1 MEKNI
6 LVINIG
12 SSSKKYSLYQRGSL
26 LLGGHYERDKSTYAV
41 TYTGEEAREI
51 REEVFVESLT
61 TFYSTLRE
69 RGHIHD
75 ENPLSA
81 IGIRLVAPGDYF
93 TEDRVVDDT
102 FLEKLSFVAQ
112 EDMAH
117 IAPLEKELRK
127 AKELFTH
134 VPVIAVS
141 DSAFHTTMPSV
152 AKYYALPPSLVED
165 EGVYRFGYHGISLSS
180 IVEAL
185 SHRPWGL
192 ERKAIICHLGSGAS
206 VTAVLDGKSIDTS
219 MGYSPLEGLIM
230 SSRIGTID
238 VGAVLHV
245 LKKKSVQELQE
256 ILYTKSGLL
265 ALSGLSDDMRVLID
279 AEKEGHEGA
288 HRAIE
293 AFAYAIQKHIGMYMA
308 VLGGVDVIVFSGTI
322 GERSFILRDRICQG
336 LSWLN
341 VHLDH
346 EKNTHAKSGD
356 YIGCDGSLGVCVM
369 HSDEDMEI
377 MRKTVAVLEK

>member
-1 MEKNI
+1 
-6 LVINIG
+6 
-12 SSSKKYSLYQRGSL
+12 
-26 LLGGHYERDKSTYAV
+26 
-41 TYTGEEAREI
+41 
-51 REEVFVESLT
+51 
-61 TFYSTLRE
+61 
-69 RGHIHD
+69 
-75 ENPLSA
+75 
-81 IGIRLVAPGDYF
+81 
-93 TEDRVVDDT
+93 
-102 FLEKLSFVAQ
+102 
-112 EDMAH
+112 
-117 IAPLEKELRK
+117 
-127 AKELFTH
+127 
-134 VPVIAVS
+134 
-141 DSAFHTTMPSV
+141 MPSV